1 MRRLIPGLVLAL
13 LCAATSWAQQSAA
26 DAPATKEDVQ
36 RYLDVIHSR
45 EMMTQMVD
53 AMVKPMHQVIH
64 EQFMKDKD
72 KLPADFEARMNKMM
86 DDSMKS
92 FPWDEMMQA
101 MVPVYQKHFT
111 KGDIDAI
118 VAFYSAATGQ
128 KMLKEMPA
136 MMSETMESMMP
147 IIRKQMEAMTTRTR
161 KGFLQYPIAFQLA
174 FRNRLVDAGQVLV
187 NDPAR
192 SQIKMANF

>member
-111 KGDIDAI
+111 KGDMDAI

-136 MMSETMESMMP
+136 MMSEAMQSMMP
-147 IIRKQMEAMTTRTR
+147 IIRKQMEAMTER
-161 KGFLQYPIAFQLA
+161 IQLEA
-174 FRNRLVDAGQVLV
+174 AQMLNAPKPKT
-187 NDPAR
+187 PAKP
-192 SQIKMANF
+192 QATPN

>member
-1 MRRLIPGLVLAL
+1 MRRLIPALVLAL
-13 LCAATSWAQQSAA
+13 LCAATGWAQQSAA

-53 AMVKPMHQVIH
+53 AMIKPMHQMIH

-72 KLPADFEARMNKMM
+72 KLPADFEVRMNKMM

-92 FPWDEMMQA
+92 FPWDEMIQA

-118 VAFYSAATGQ
+118 VVFYSAPTGQ

-136 MMSETMESMMP
+136 MMSEATQSMMP
-147 IIRKQMEAMTTRTR
+147 IIRKQMEAMTDRIQQEVAQMLNAPKPKPTEKPQAT
-161 KGFLQYPIAFQLA
+161 P
-174 FRNRLVDAGQVLV
+174 N
-187 NDPAR
+187 
-192 SQIKMANF
+192 

>member
-1 MRRLIPGLVLAL
+1 MRLLPGFVLAL
-13 LCAATSWAQQSAA
+13 LCAATGWAQQSGA

-53 AMVKPMHQVIH
+53 AMIKPMHQMIH

-72 KLPADFEARMNKMM
+72 KLPTDFEARMNKMM

-92 FPWDEMMQA
+92 FPWDEMIQA

-118 VAFYSAATGQ
+118 VAFYSAPTGQ

-136 MMSETMESMMP
+136 MMSEATQSMMP
-147 IIRKQMEAMTTRTR
+147 IIRKQMEAMTERIQQEVAQMLNAP
-161 KGFLQYPIAFQLA
+161 KPKPSEKP
-174 FRNRLVDAGQVLV
+174 QVTP
-187 NDPAR
+187 N
-192 SQIKMANF
+192 